1 MFLCIRVC
9 TYIYI
14 YIYIGVCGWVCAC
27 ARHLLGHGPNGP
39 RGYSS
44 IPGLLMNSQAYA
56 SDLVTLK
63 PTPLTRPAPRG
74 FDTFKLLPL
83 FPSLNHFSY

>member
-1 MFLCIRVC
+1 M
-9 TYIYI
+9 YIYI
-14 YIYIGVCGWVCAC
+14 YVYICVCVCVVGVCAC

-39 RGYSS
+39 RGHSS
-44 IPGLLMNSQAYA
+44 IPSLLMNSLAYA

-74 FDTFKLLPL
+74 FNTFKLPAPY
-83 FPSLNHFSY
+83 FPF

>member
-1 MFLCIRVC
+1 M
-9 TYIYI
+9 
-14 YIYIGVCGWVCAC
+14 GVCGGGLRMCSPLV
-27 ARHLLGHGPNGP
+27 GHGPNEP
-39 RGYSS
+39 RGHSS

-74 FDTFKLLPL
+74 FDTFKLPTPYFPL
-83 FPSLNHFSY
+83 